1 MDPAWATIIAAALGG
16 TSVLGYAIK
25 AFVDW
30 RSGRAQAEREENQS
44 LVNRAAIAEARVDWE
59 TAARRIT
66 QELAGK
72 ERRKL
77 LELGQQLEPW
87 PSFERELGPRP

>member
-1 MDPAWATIIAAALGG
+1 MDPAWATIIAASLGG
-16 TSVLGYAIK
+16 TSVVGYAIK

-44 LVNRAAIAEARVDWE
+44 LLSRAERAERLVDWE
-59 TAARRIT
+59 ASARRLT
-66 QELAGK
+66 QEMAGK

-77 LELGQQLEPW
+77 AELGQPLEPW
-87 PSFERELGPRP
+87 PDLVEKLGPRP